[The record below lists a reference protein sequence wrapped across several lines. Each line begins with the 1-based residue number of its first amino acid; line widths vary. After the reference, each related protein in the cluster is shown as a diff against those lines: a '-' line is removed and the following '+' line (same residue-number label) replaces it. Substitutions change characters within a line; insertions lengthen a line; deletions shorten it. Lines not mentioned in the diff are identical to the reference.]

1 MKQVMMI
8 IMMIR
13 VMATTSITYQHRT
26 PSDTVLQSPLHLFK
40 PQSQGETTAIREFMC
55 PVT

>member
-1 MKQVMMI
+1 MMI

-13 VMATTSITYQHRT
+13 IMATTSIIYQNRT
-26 PSDTVLQSPLHLFK
+26 WKDMLLLPLHLFK